1 MGTAYPKIESGEAR
15 GEGRVG
21 GPRRGNLKLRGRRRP
36 TEARKRWAEASD
48 VCSKI
53 RVYMLEISLEM

>member
-1 MGTAYPKIESGEAR
+1 M
-15 GEGRVG
+15 
-21 GPRRGNLKLRGRRRP
+21 KLRGRRRP

-48 VCSKI
+48 VCCRI